1 MNGSVSAVILAVAIL
16 LCSIAYMYF
25 NILFGF
31 QWGRTGSDGWKVKG
45 EMHWHIGGRALDVR
59 DQCVCL
65 CLEGNG
71 ST

>member
-1 MNGSVSAVILAVAIL
+1 MNGSVSAATLAVAIL

-45 EMHWHIGGRALDVR
+45 DA
-59 DQCVCL
+59 
-65 CLEGNG
+65 
-71 ST
+71 